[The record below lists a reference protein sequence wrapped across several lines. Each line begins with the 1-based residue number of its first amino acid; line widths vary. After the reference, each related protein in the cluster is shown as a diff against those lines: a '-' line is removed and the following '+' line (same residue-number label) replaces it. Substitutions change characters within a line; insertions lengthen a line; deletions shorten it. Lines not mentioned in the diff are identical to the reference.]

1 MARNDGLPITD
12 RILAIR
18 ELWHTKRHPF
28 FLAFGE
34 GKLPLRALGRYQAL
48 HYHFVSRALAS
59 FGMLYA
65 RGYHFEDVRKMIAE
79 NIAEE
84 EGLKAILE
92 PGHEP
97 HDHNELILR
106 FCRAAGLS
114 DDEVRNTKMPP
125 AWWARSLYIYHTT
138 ANEPVGV
145 ILAMQT
151 TQEGQMP
158 GLIGRLDIAFNNAGT
173 LGEAGPSTKVSEA
186 GWNDAIAINLTGSF
200 LGAKHQIAEM
210 LKHGGGSVIFTS
222 TFVGY
227 SFAFAGVAA
236 YAASKSGLIGLT
248 QALAAEFGPRGV
260 RVNAIL
266 PGAVETGMYREMN
279 DTADKQA
286 FMTNLHALKRVA
298 QPEELAHSVLYL
310 ASDDSAF
317 VTGTASLVDGGASI
331 TRS

>member
-1 MARNDGLPITD
+1 MARNGNLAPITD

-18 ELWHTKRHPF
+18 ERWHTKRHPF

-34 GKLPLRALGRYQAL
+34 GELPLRALGRYQAL

-84 EGLKAILE
+84 EGLKAIPE

-114 DDEVRNTKMPP
+114 DEEVRNTKMPP
-125 AWWARSLYIYHTT
+125 AWWARSLYMYHTT

-158 GLIGRLDIAFNNAGT
+158 GLISEVLLPAFEKHYGFRLNSPEIEFFTEHDAADVEHSRRQIALCGRYLDTPQLEARAEQVAEEICELRWASISELYRSEM
-173 LGEAGPSTKVSEA
+173 LGEKE
-186 GWNDAIAINLTGSF
+186 
-200 LGAKHQIAEM
+200 
-210 LKHGGGSVIFTS
+210 
-222 TFVGY
+222 
-227 SFAFAGVAA
+227 
-236 YAASKSGLIGLT
+236 
-248 QALAAEFGPRGV
+248 
-260 RVNAIL
+260 IL
-266 PGAVETGMYREMN
+266 PPGVIR
-279 DTADKQA
+279 
-286 FMTNLHALKRVA
+286 
-298 QPEELAHSVLYL
+298 
-310 ASDDSAF
+310 
-317 VTGTASLVDGGASI
+317 
-331 TRS
+331 

>member
-1 MARNDGLPITD
+1 MARNGDLAPVTE

-18 ELWHTKRHPF
+18 ERWHTKRHPF

-59 FGMLYA
+59 FGLLYA
-65 RGYHFEDVRKMIAE
+65 RGYHCEDVRKMIAE

-84 EGLKAILE
+84 EGLKAIPE

-125 AWWARSLYIYHTT
+125 AWWARSLYMYHTT

-158 GLIGRLDIAFNNAGT
+158 GLISEVLLPAFENHYGFRGNSPEIEFFT
-173 LGEAGPSTKVSEA
+173 EH
-186 GWNDAIAINLTGSF
+186 DAADD
-200 LGAKHQIAEM
+200 
-210 LKHGGGSVIFTS
+210 
-222 TFVGY
+222 
-227 SFAFAGVAA
+227 
-236 YAASKSGLIGLT
+236 
-248 QALAAEFGPRGV
+248 QALAVDDREQIHPGQFLNVALFARVEPQRHREAARHSGIRCPQRGRIV
-260 RVNAIL
+260 R
-266 PGAVETGMYREMN
+266 
-279 DTADKQA
+279 
-286 FMTNLHALKRVA
+286 
-298 QPEELAHSVLYL
+298 
-310 ASDDSAF
+310 
-317 VTGTASLVDGGASI
+317 
-331 TRS
+331 